1 MLTFVREMR
10 NRYADPSLN
19 SHELLKV
26 ELQGVEDRN
35 FQFQMSITLSIKHA
49 IFELSSKSKLCFVRV
64 DFFFLDRFYGKPFEL
79 DFFVF
84 CTL

>member
-1 MLTFVREMR
+1 MRVLTFVREMR

-49 IFELSSKSKLCFVRV
+49 IFELASKSKLCVLLELI
-64 DFFFLDRFYGKPFEL
+64 FFS
-79 DFFVF
+79 
-84 CTL
+84 